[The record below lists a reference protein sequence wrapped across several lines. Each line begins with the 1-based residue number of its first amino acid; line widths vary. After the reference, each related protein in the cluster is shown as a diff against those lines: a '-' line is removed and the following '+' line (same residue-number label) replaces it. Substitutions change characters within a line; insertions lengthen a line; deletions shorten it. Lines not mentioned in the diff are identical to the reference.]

1 MMPNE
6 GGNFIFQVITIVGTS
21 PESWEKATAAAVET
35 ASKKVQ
41 VVGVK
46 VEEFDTHVENGKV
59 LLYGVKLK
67 VTIKF

>member
-1 MMPNE
+1 
-6 GGNFIFQVITIVGTS
+6 
-21 PESWEKATAAAVET
+21 
-35 ASKKVQ
+35 VQ

-59 LLYGVKLK
+59 LLFGVKLK